1 MKQLISTFLV
11 FNFLV
16 VAWSQTPEYSIQQLD
31 EIVLKTD
38 RYLET
43 FSDTQLTSVLT
54 DSVLLR
60 SASSLTQLL
69 NNNASIY
76 FKENG
81 LGMVSSPSFRG
92 TTAQQT
98 AVIWNGININ
108 SQFNGQT
115 DFNTINI
122 RSFDNVTVRSGG
134 GSVLYGSGA
143 IGGTVHLNNDLKFNS
158 GFENNLYA
166 SYGSFNTWDV
176 GYNGSVSSEKFS
188 VDVGL
193 SRTSS
198 SNDYKYVDSD
208 KTNLNGQFY
217 NSTLSANFG
226 YKINKKNVIK
236 FHGYLFDSERH
247 FSLLSPS
254 ETPTKY
260 QDLNTR
266 NLLEWQG
273 FYGKFISTLRLAH
286 ISENYKYFHN
296 SEKSTFSFGEAKSY
310 IGKYQLDYQVFKK
323 ANLQSVVDVTYT
335 SGESSNIEENNRT
348 ISGFSLLF
356 KQTFKKLLY
365 EASLRKEITN
375 NYESP
380 LLYSLGV
387 QYHVTSNYAINL
399 NGSKNF
405 RIPTY
410 NDLYWFGSGNLELN
424 PETSNQIELGNEFTF
439 NKTSFSV
446 VGFYNDIK
454 NMIRWLPS
462 GSIWKPVNT
471 DHVLSYGLEAKLH
484 IEQQIQSHKIALGGT
499 YAYTVSKNKDTEK
512 QLIYVPNHKATAMLN
527 YQYKRMSAY
536 YETVYVGEVF
546 TLSDNNPNYILDA
559 YLLSNAGAEYAF
571 GKSRNYT
578 VGLQFKNI
586 FNINY
591 QAVLSRY
598 MPGINYNF
606 YINLNF

>member
-1 MKQLISTFLV
+1 MKQV
-11 FNFLV
+11 FSIFILLHICV
-16 VAWSQTPEYSIQQLD
+16 VAWAQAPIYTIQQLD

-43 FSDTQLTSVLT
+43 FSDTQLTSVLN
-54 DSVLLR
+54 DSVLVR

-115 DFNTINI
+115 DFNTVNI
-122 RSFDNVTVRSGG
+122 RNFDNVTVRSGG

-143 IGGTVHLNNDLKFNS
+143 IGGTIHLNNDLQFNS
-158 GFENNLYA
+158 AFENNLYA

-176 GYNGSVSSEKFS
+176 AYNGGLSSEIFS
-188 VDVGL
+188 IDVGL

-198 SNDYKYVDSD
+198 SNDYPYVDSN

-217 NSTLSANFG
+217 NNTFSVNFG
-226 YKINKKNVIK
+226 YKLNNKNVIK
-236 FHGYLFDSERH
+236 LYSYLFDSERH
-247 FSLLSPS
+247 FSLISPT

-260 QDLNTR
+260 QDFNTR

-273 FYGKFISTLRLAH
+273 FYGKFISTLRLAY
-286 ISENYKYFHN
+286 ITENYKYFQN
-296 SEKSTFSFGEAKSY
+296 IEKSTFSFGEATSY
-310 IGKYQLDYQVFKK
+310 IGKYQLDYKLLK
-323 ANLQSVVDVTYT
+323 NANLQGVLDVTRT
-335 SGESSNIEENNRT
+335 SGEGSDIAENNRT

-356 KQTFKKLLY
+356 KQTFKKFLY

-380 LLYSLGV
+380 LLYSLGL
-387 QYHVTSNYAINL
+387 QYRVTPYYAINL

-439 NKTSFSV
+439 NKISFSV

-454 NMIRWLPS
+454 NMIRWLPA

-471 DHVLSYGLEAKLH
+471 DHVLSYGLEAKLQ
-484 IEQQIQSHKIALGGT
+484 IEQQFQSHKIALGST
-499 YAYTVSKNKDTEK
+499 YAYTVSENKDTEK
-512 QLIYVPNHKATAMLN
+512 QLIYVPYHKATAILN

-536 YETVYVGEVF
+536 YEALYVGEVF
-546 TLSDNNPNYILDA
+546 TLSDNNPKYILDA
-559 YLLSNAGAEYAF
+559 YVLSNAGAEYAL
-571 GKSRNYT
+571 GKNRNYT
-578 VGLQFKNI
+578 LGIQIKNL

-591 QAVLSRY
+591 QAVVNRY